1 LEVLVRGVAL
11 LLAGVAALIAGCGRT
26 AAVTDTAAVSAAPAA
41 AAAALPLTEA
51 EHDFV
56 AALAA
61 ERIGE
66 NIDVRTLV
74 GYGNTACTALSAD
87 TANPEAA
94 TAAVKSAAPLDDAT
108 AQAIIQAAT
117 DHLCPSASTAGG
129 NTTPSAAALAHTTS
143 TTSRRSVA

>member
-11 LLAGVAALIAGCGRT
+11 LLAGLAALAAGCAGT
-26 AAVTDTAAVSAAPAA
+26 AAATDTAALSAAPTQV

-61 ERIGE
+61 ERIGDD
-66 NIDVRTLV
+66 IDVRTLV

-87 TANPEAA
+87 AATPAAA
-94 TAAVKSAAPLDDAT
+94 TAAVKSAGSLDDAS
-108 AQAIIQAAT
+108 AQAVVRAAT
-117 DHLCPSASTAGG
+117 DHLCSSASP
-129 NTTPSAAALAHTTS
+129 PSPS
-143 TTSRRSVA
+143 

>member
-1 LEVLVRGVAL
+1 MRGVAL
-11 LLAGVAALIAGCGRT
+11 LLAGVVALAAGCSSGT
-26 AAVTDTAAVSAAPAA
+26 AAVTNTAAVSAAPTAL

-66 NIDVRTLV
+66 GIDVRTLV

-87 TANPEAA
+87 AA
-94 TAAVKSAAPLDDAT
+94 TPAAAATAVKSAGALDDAT
-108 AQAIIQAAT
+108 AQAIVRAAT
-117 DHLCPSASTAGG
+117 EHLCSS
-129 NTTPSAAALAHTTS
+129 SS
-143 TTSRRSVA
+143 TTAADSTRPNST